1 MSQTPD
7 WHRRLRA
14 VFDEALLLESSVR
27 ECYVDRACASDPD
40 LKPEVMRL
48 LAAHQHVCSFLE
60 RPPGLLSAV
69 EGEERFPGTARFRVL
84 QRLGAGGMGVVYEV
98 HDSAR
103 NEVVALKTLRRAG
116 AADLY
121 RLKREFR
128 SLADVTHPNLVCLYE
143 LFVEND
149 RCFFTMEFVKGVS
162 FVDYVRGADRTQLSQ
177 ERLMNAL
184 RQLVDGL
191 SALHRSRK
199 LHRDIKPSNVL
210 VTEEGRVVVLDFGL
224 IAELLPHH
232 TGDANFESGGTPAYM
247 SPEEAA
253 GELPSEAGDWYG
265 IGVTLYEALTGTIPF
280 VGPVADVLLRKQ
292 TCDPPA
298 PSELAPHVR
307 DDLSAICL
315 GLMCRDPR
323 QRLTGPEA
331 LRRLTRGVALVASE
345 TIAAPIRDTPFVG
358 RARPLQALNDIF
370 RVVTKG
376 GAMAMSVYG
385 PSGIGKSALIRRFL
399 SQFNARDDV
408 VVVSGRCYENESVP
422 YKALDGVIDDLS
434 RYLESIPVEHVKQL
448 LPQAL
453 PALTRVFPVLL
464 QVRAIADARG
474 DRELS
479 IADPLSLRQRA
490 FEALRELLGQLAN
503 RQPVVI
509 WIDDLQWA
517 DADSVVLLEELLR
530 PPDPPTMLTVLCFR
544 SEEIAAKPFLQAL
557 LARAGRDRWSSISL
571 GPLTDEEADL
581 LVGVLL
587 PGNSGLTDHDRRR
600 VTREAC
606 GSPLVLEQL
615 ARYATLSTKEPGH
628 APTFAEMFDT
638 RLKTLSPDAR
648 RFLAMLAVC
657 GRPMAP
663 ELICNASGVARE
675 RQSLV
680 AMLRS
685 THFIRSS
692 GSSERIEPYHDRI
705 REVLA
710 AQMPPEA
717 VRRMHGSI
725 VQALVERQTDD
736 CEALFEHFRGA
747 GDFEN
752 ASIQAGLAAAKAT
765 TALAFDRAASFFR
778 HALLLS
784 PASSNTGTWREGL
797 ANALANAG
805 RTAEAAEAYLQ
816 AAVAAGPV
824 PRVEFQRR
832 AAEQFLIGG
841 HMDRGLDLIRTM
853 LAGMGMGLPNSA
865 LSALVSL
872 LWQRARIR
880 WRGLHFVTRAAGEI
894 DAETL
899 LRADTCWSATTG
911 LLLVDMISACS
922 FSARHLLMALE
933 AGEPYRLARAMAIES
948 VARAVY
954 PSGRTLSRTLIQQST
969 ILAKNVGHPHAIAL
983 SLVADGGMAIAVGE
997 WKKALTLSEEAL
1009 AMLRDQCGV
1018 TWESNMAQNLVIWA
1032 LMYLG
1037 ELAEVSKRVPVLLA
1051 HARSCG
1057 NSYLATELCTRSNFA
1072 WLTADDPDEGE
1083 RVAIESIEQWSHT
1096 GVHRQHY
1103 SAMLAR
1109 IQTALYRGNADGA
1122 WRLLT
1127 ELELILQQTYLT
1139 RVQVIRIESH
1149 YLRARSA
1156 LAMAALYG
1164 SQRRF
1169 LSVARAGA
1177 RRIAR
1182 ERMAWSDPIALLLRA
1197 GIAYLD
1203 DDIPRALSCLTEAV
1217 DRFDRA
1223 DMKLY
1228 AAVAR
1233 RRLGAL
1239 QGDASAR
1246 AIQRRAEEW
1255 MDAQHIRNPVAI
1267 TRMLAP
1273 GFPGLQ

>member
-1 MSQTPD
+1 
-7 WHRRLRA
+7 
-14 VFDEALLLESSVR
+14 
-27 ECYVDRACASDPD
+27 
-40 LKPEVMRL
+40 
-48 LAAHQHVCSFLE
+48 
-60 RPPGLLSAV
+60 
-69 EGEERFPGTARFRVL
+69 
-84 QRLGAGGMGVVYEV
+84 MGVVYEV
-98 HDSAR
+98 HDRAR
-103 NEVVALKTLRRAG
+103 DEIVALKTLRRAS

-128 SLADVTHPNLVCLYE
+128 SLADVTHPNLACLYE

-149 RCFFTMEFVKGVS
+149 CCFFTMELVKGVS
-162 FVDYVRGADRTQLSQ
+162 FVDYVQGADPMQPFQ
-177 ERLMNAL
+177 ERLIDAL
-184 RQLVDGL
+184 RQLVDGI
-191 SALHRSRK
+191 SALHGRGK

-210 VTEEGRVVVLDFGL
+210 VTDEGRVVVLDFGL

-247 SPEEAA
+247 APEEAA
-253 GELPSEAGDWYG
+253 GKTPSEAGDWYG
-265 IGVTLYEALTGTIPF
+265 IGVTLYETLTGTIPF
-280 VGPVADVLLRKQ
+280 VGRVADVLLRKR

-298 PSELAPHVR
+298 PSELAPHLR
-307 DDLSAICL
+307 DDLSAICM

-331 LRRLTRGVALVASE
+331 LRRLNRGVAFVASE
-345 TIAAPIRDTPFVG
+345 TTGAPIRDTPFVG
-358 RARPLQALNDIF
+358 RARPLQALNDVF
-370 RVVTKG
+370 RVVARG
-376 GAMAMSVYG
+376 GAMAVSVHG

-399 SQFNARDDV
+399 SQFSPRDDV

-434 RYLESIPVEHVKQL
+434 RYLESIPVEHVRQL
-448 LPQAL
+448 LPPAV
-453 PALTRVFPVLL
+453 PALTRLFPVLL

-474 DRELS
+474 DGDLS
-479 IADPLSLRQRA
+479 IADPLAHRQRA
-490 FEALRELLGQLAN
+490 FEALRELFGRLAN
-503 RQPVVI
+503 RQAVVI

-530 PPDPPTMLTVLCFR
+530 PPDAPAMLTVLCFR
-544 SEEIAAKPFLQAL
+544 SEEIAAKAFLQAL
-557 LARAGRDRWSSISL
+557 LERAGRDRWSSISL
-571 GPLTDEEADL
+571 GPMTDEEAER
-581 LVGVLL
+581 LVGALL
-587 PGNSGLTDHDRRR
+587 PANAVLTEQDRRR
-600 VTREAC
+600 VTQEAR

-615 ARYATLSTKEPGH
+615 CLYASLSTEEPRH
-628 APTFAEMFDT
+628 APTFPEMFET
-638 RLKTLSPDAR
+638 RLMALSPDAR
-648 RFLAMLAVC
+648 RFLEMLAVC

-663 ELICNASGVARE
+663 ELICNACGVTRE

-685 THFIRSS
+685 MHFIRSS

-705 REVLA
+705 REALA
-710 AQMPPEA
+710 TRMPPEA
-717 VRRMHGSI
+717 VRRTHG
-725 VQALVERQTDD
+725 VLAQALVARQPDE
-736 CEALFEHFRGA
+736 CEALFEHYRGA

-752 ASIQAGLAAAKAT
+752 ASIQAGLAAARAT

-778 HALLLS
+778 DALLLS
-784 PASSNTGTWREGL
+784 PASPSTHTWREGL
-797 ANALANAG
+797 ASALANAG
-805 RTAEAAEAYLQ
+805 RSADAGEAYLQ
-816 AAVAAGPV
+816 AAAAAGPAQ
-824 PRVEFQRR
+824 RVEFQRH

-841 HMDRGLDLIRTM
+841 HMDRGLELIRTM
-853 LAGMGMGLPNSA
+853 LAGMGMGLPKSA
-865 LSALVSL
+865 RRALVSL
-872 LWQRARIR
+872 LWQRARLR
-880 WRGLHFVTRAAGEI
+880 WRGFHFVMRAAGEI

-911 LLLVDMISACS
+911 LLLVDMISAFS
-922 FSARHLLMALE
+922 FSARHLLMTLE

-948 VARAVY
+948 AARAAY
-954 PSGRTLSRTLIQQST
+954 PSGRTLSRKLIQQSKV
-969 ILAKNVGHPHAIAL
+969 LAENLGHPHAIAL

-1009 AMLRDQCGV
+1009 AMLRNQCGV
-1018 TWESNMAQNLVIWA
+1018 TWETNTAQNLVIWA

-1051 HARSCG
+1051 RARSCG
-1057 NSYLATELCTRSNFA
+1057 NLYLATELCTRSNFA
-1072 WLTADDPDEGE
+1072 WLTADNPDEGE
-1083 RVAIESIEQWSHT
+1083 RVATESIARWSHT

-1109 IQTALYRGNADGA
+1109 IQTALYRGNPDGA

-1127 ELELILQQTYLT
+1127 ELEVILQRTYLT
-1139 RVQVIRIESH
+1139 RVQVMRIESH

-1169 LSVARAGA
+1169 LSVARASA
-1177 RRIAR
+1177 RRIAG
-1182 ERMAWSDPIALLLRA
+1182 ERMGWSDPIALLLRA

-1203 DDIPRALSCLTEAV
+1203 DDRPRALSCLHEAV

-1233 RRLGAL
+1233 RRIGAL

-1255 MDAQHIRNPVAI
+1255 MDAQHIRNPTAM